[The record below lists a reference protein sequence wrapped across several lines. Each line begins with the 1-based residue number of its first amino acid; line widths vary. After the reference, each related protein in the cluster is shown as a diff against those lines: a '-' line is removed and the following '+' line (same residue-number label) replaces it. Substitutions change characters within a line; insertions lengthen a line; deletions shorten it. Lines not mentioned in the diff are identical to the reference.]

1 MTKNP
6 SLEFSRRYHG
16 ALRVYLRRRVRG
28 RSHSQ
33 SAGALGRA
41 ALGLGLTTLDV
52 VRTHQDASNA
62 LNLASTRSTG
72 SRAPPT
78 AAGAGRFLLGVI
90 APMTPSPQAVRR
102 AAARLRQ
109 LELRSEHRSAAQT
122 AAHRLLQ
129 RELTRRKRCERRL
142 LHATKH
148 HHFLLS
154 QSRRTQKQSRR
165 FTQQILAAQEA
176 ERKAISRELQDEV
189 AQILAGIN
197 VHLAALRE
205 AALINGRTLPER
217 IAQTQRIVEHSI
229 EAVHR
234 YARELRPA
242 LLDDLGLIPALRSF
256 IRSLSTHKELR
267 IRFSAFAGVDALDS
281 SRRTV
286 LYRVAQEALTNIAR
300 HAHAR
305 NATVRIRCIENT
317 VRLEIHDDG
326 DSFQVERVLGSKAH
340 RRHLGLRGM
349 RERVEMVGGRFT
361 IRSTLRRGTTVRAE
375 ISLPLRASAPPRS
388 PAPDAIFRAGPKGP
402 RVLKAASQLAAKNPI
417 ARAEGT
423 ESAFGRNKPR
433 RG

>member
-1 MTKNP
+1 MH
-6 SLEFSRRYHG
+6 HG
-16 ALRVYLRRRVRG
+16 A
-28 RSHSQ
+28 
-33 SAGALGRA
+33 AKT
-41 ALGLGLTTLDV
+41 LTQATARFSD
-52 VRTHQDASNA
+52 R
-62 LNLASTRSTG
+62 
-72 SRAPPT
+72 RAPPVVM
-78 AAGAGRFLLGVI
+78 GGVRFLLAVM
-90 APMTPSPQAVRR
+90 APMTPSPRTVRR
-102 AAARLRQ
+102 AAFRLRE
-109 LELRSEHRSAAQT
+109 LEVGRERST
-122 AAHRLLQ
+122 AARTAARRRIR
-129 RELTRRKRCERRL
+129 REVARRKRCERRL
-142 LHATKH
+142 LRAAKH
-148 HHFLLS
+148 HHVLLS
-154 QSRRTQKQSRR
+154 QSRHTQKQSRR
-165 FTQQILAAQEA
+165 LTQQVLYAQEA

-256 IRSLSTHKELR
+256 IRSLTTNKGLR

-305 NATVRIRCIENT
+305 NATVRIRCIGNM

-326 DSFQVERVLGSKAH
+326 DSFHVERVLGSKSH

-349 RERVEMVGGRFT
+349 RERVEMVGGQFT
-361 IRSTLRRGTTVRAE
+361 IRSALKRGTTVRAE
-375 ISLPLRASAPPRS
+375 ISLPLRPVATPRPVAAEAVSPTSAQPPARS
-388 PAPDAIFRAGPKGP
+388 DSR
-402 RVLKAASQLAAKNPI
+402 
-417 ARAEGT
+417 
-423 ESAFGRNKPR
+423 
-433 RG
+433 